1 MNIVVRGPIKR
12 LHKHVK
18 SYVAPEGHPEA
29 GWSVLTFTPAGN
41 IDWSVDVNY
50 AKALTYICE
59 NIEQMLLNSVEYSVQ
74 EHNIPCI

>member
-41 IDWSVDVNY
+41 ID
-50 AKALTYICE
+50 
-59 NIEQMLLNSVEYSVQ
+59 
-74 EHNIPCI
+74 